1 MCIFAIT
8 QFVRQLLETYRVTKQ
23 WQLNRYM
30 TLLVRQGVLY
40 FFAYVL
46 ISSSPLSF
54 SLPSELAKSPTELI
68 VTFRRSILLF
78 ALIDVLSFSAYFPT
92 GGWQLILLPILQTVP
107 IFTLTPRFILN
118 IRELYARD
126 VQGRRGG
133 GIDTAFGLSL
143 SGHEA
148 GRTAMV
154 FMDVEQNEGSE
165 DVEEVGI
172 VSVTV
177 NRIVT
182 N

>member
-23 WQLNRYM
+23 WQLNRYDFARRAGGPLFLCVRLHF
-30 TLLVRQGVLY
+30 LL
-40 FFAYVL
+40 
-46 ISSSPLSF
+46 SSIF
-54 SLPSELAKSPTELI
+54 LAAIRARKTPTERI
-68 VTFRRSILLF
+68 ATFRRSILLF
-78 ALIDVLSFSAYFPT
+78 ALIDVSSFSAYFPT

-133 GIDTAFGLSL
+133 GIDTGFGLSL

-172 VSVTV
+172 VPATV

-182 N
+182 E